1 MTGPEGGRIRD
12 VSDSKADNDTGE
24 EPIQGSIPALPTVT
38 ISREEIAGRSRN
50 LLLLVVRLLFL
61 VLLVSV
67 SMLTIAGRSGGAS
80 FQLQTFFGVVLASA
94 SIGTIVIV
102 LDAMTPNKRLTSV
115 VGVYLGI
122 CFGLIAAVAIGF
134 LLDVVVKAL
143 AGDEE
148 TAVSVYLG
156 VAKAALALVLC
167 YLSVSVVLTT
177 KDDFRLVIPYVE
189 FARQMRGVR
198 PLAIDTSVLIDGRI
212 DSVGQAGFVD
222 APILIP
228 TFVLEELQ
236 RLADSED
243 RQKRIR
249 GRRGLD
255 MVATLQQN
263 PYLDVAVEDT
273 RPDGVG
279 VDAMLVRLALDQEL
293 RILTNDQN
301 LQRVAEI
308 NGLPVLNLNDLAGAL
323 RSSAVPGDRM
333 EIEIVKPGETDGQG
347 VGYLADGTMVVVEGG
362 GGRIGTVV
370 IASVTNAL
378 QTSAGRMI
386 FAKTEDQKGGTP
398 KPESDK
404 HADSSGESLRAA
416 ATRQP
421 KSTGPGPRSDDKR
434 PPRGGRSRRG

>member
-1 MTGPEGGRIRD
+1 MTAPEGGRIHH
-12 VSDSKADNDTGE
+12 VSDSKADNDSAG
-24 EPIQGSIPALPTVT
+24 EPIEGSIPALPTATV
-38 ISREEIAGRSRN
+38 SREEIAGRSRN

-80 FQLQTFFGVVLASA
+80 FQLQTFFGVFLASA

-102 LDAMTPNKRLTSV
+102 LDAMTPNKRLSSV

-143 AGDEE
+143 AGEE
-148 TAVSVYLG
+148 ESAVSVYLG

-212 DSVGQAGFVD
+212 DSVGQAGFIE

-347 VGYLADGTMVVVEGG
+347 VGYLADGTMVVVDGA
-362 GGRIGTVV
+362 GGRIGTMV

-386 FAKTEDQKGGTP
+386 FAKTDDQKGGTAT
-398 KPESDK
+398 PEADK
-404 HADSSGESLRAA
+404 GADSSGKSLRAA

-421 KSTGPGPRSDDKR
+421 RSTGPGPRADDTR

>member
-1 MTGPEGGRIRD
+1 M
-12 VSDSKADNDTGE
+12 SDSKADNDTSG
-24 EPIQGSIPALPTVT
+24 EPIEGSIPALPTVT
-38 ISREEIAGRSRN
+38 VSREEIAGRSRN

-80 FQLQTFFGVVLASA
+80 FQLQTFFGVFLASA

-102 LDAMTPNKRLTSV
+102 LDAMTPNKRLSSV

-143 AGDEE
+143 AGEE
-148 TAVSVYLG
+148 ESAVSVYLG

-212 DSVGQAGFVD
+212 DSVGQAGFIE

-347 VGYLADGTMVVVEGG
+347 VGYLADGTMVVVDGA
-362 GGRIGTVV
+362 GGRIGTMV

-386 FAKTEDQKGGTP
+386 FAKTDDQKGGTATP
-398 KPESDK
+398 KADK
-404 HADSSGESLRAA
+404 AADSSGKSLRAA

-421 KSTGPGPRSDDKR
+421 RSKGPGPRADDTR